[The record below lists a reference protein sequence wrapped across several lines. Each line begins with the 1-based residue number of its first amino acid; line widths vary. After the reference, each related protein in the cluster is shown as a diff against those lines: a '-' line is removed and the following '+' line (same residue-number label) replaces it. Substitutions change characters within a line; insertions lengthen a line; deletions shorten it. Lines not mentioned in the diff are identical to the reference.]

1 MGVHTDEAVVYDG
14 EYLSP
19 PLNRASRLMS
29 AAHGG
34 QVVVSNTTEALVRR
48 NLPTDTQLMDL
59 GPHRLRD
66 LAEPCA
72 CSNSHIPE
80 LDSVFPPLRSLDT
93 FAGNLPSQTT
103 SFVGREQEQ
112 ERLTDALE
120 EARLVTV
127 TGTGGVG
134 KTRLALQVAAELLA
148 EFPDG
153 AWLCELAVASD
164 RDSMLQAVATT
175 LRIGP
180 GVERTLEASILE
192 NLRSRS
198 VLVVLDNCEHLL
210 DAVSDLAGAIV
221 RGAPAVRILATS
233 REALDVPGEHV
244 IRLRSLPLPDTAEV
258 DGDRAQQRRAAVHR
272 ARTRGRGELHA
283 HQ

>member
-1 MGVHTDEAVVYDG
+1 M
-14 EYLSP
+14 
-19 PLNRASRLMS
+19 
-29 AAHGG
+29 
-34 QVVVSNTTEALVRR
+34 
-48 NLPTDTQLMDL
+48 
-59 GPHRLRD
+59 
-66 LAEPCA
+66 
-72 CSNSHIPE
+72 
-80 LDSVFPPLRSLDT
+80 FPPLRSLDT

-112 ERLTDALE
+112 ERLTAALG

-134 KTRLALQVAAELLA
+134 KTRLALQVAAELLP

-175 LRIGP
+175 LRVTP
-180 GVERTLEASILE
+180 GVDRTLEESILD

-221 RGAPAVRILATS
+221 RGSPNRTN
-233 REALDVPGEHV
+233 PGHQP
-244 IRLRSLPLPDTAEV
+244 RSA
-258 DGDRAQQRRAAVHR
+258 RRARR
-272 ARTRGRGELHA
+272 ARDPSPLASASRRPPTSTSSRTTAPRSCSSSAHAPPIRASRSPVTTTPGRSRRSA
-283 HQ
+283 VASTASRSPSSSPPPAWSR